1 MFGLSEP
8 GLGALPASPGASS
21 PAQRATIELHLVCGS
36 LVCIACCC
44 LGYLLVVLE
53 PVLKPLV
60 FAIFLA
66 YLLSPAVDCLTQAWS
81 PQALLLR
88 CSGGVPAHKPE
99 RVHDDEEEEQGYRGG
114 EEADSL
120 ISPMRSPSGAASLT
134 SGALTESTR
143 SLTSSLGLSGRLRGS
158 PSLVPGTVALP
169 HSLAVLAVLS
179 CTAVLIAVFFNL
191 VVNSVASLEE
201 KWDKYKA
208 QALHLITLA
217 RSAFGPGTLV
227 SKALRSVHQAL
238 GGPVELSAVPAQW
251 LARYIQEL
259 PITSCLMAFAST
271 LLSGLET
278 TAIVL
283 LYSVFLMMG
292 NAHTQHKGRRA
303 SEGFVAAEA
312 AGGSSGGEEGEG
324 EGGTSLAEKIDT
336 QVRRYIVL
344 KSALSLLVAVLSG
357 GTLALLRVDL
367 AFLFGAVAFF
377 ANFVPNV
384 GSVVSTLLP
393 LPIVLLDPA
402 LSWMGGTLAIMIP
415 LCIHVLVGSVI
426 EPKVFGMGLALHPVV
441 VLFTVLLWAKLW
453 GVGGMIV
460 SVPLT
465 AVLRI
470 VLKEVNH
477 PYTKQAVSILEGRW
491 MPQVPPGVLG
501 SRRRSNSNPHFSAL
515 DSVLNAL

>member
-336 QVRRYIVL
+336 Q
-344 KSALSLLVAVLSG
+344 SLLPHTASLS
-357 GTLALLRVDL
+357 A
-367 AFLFGAVAFF
+367 AA
-377 ANFVPNV
+377 FVPNV